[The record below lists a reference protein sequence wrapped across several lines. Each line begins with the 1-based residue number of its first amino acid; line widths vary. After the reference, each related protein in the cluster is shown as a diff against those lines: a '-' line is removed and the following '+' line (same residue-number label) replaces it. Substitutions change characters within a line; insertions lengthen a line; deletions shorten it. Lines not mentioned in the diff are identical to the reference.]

1 MSALPQFPTLPG
13 EPYREP
19 SIEEFTGDLARVN
32 EYRAHE
38 VIANR
43 NGFMSTPQFFRLLWR
58 ASKPLRRAAWA
69 LLVWLA
75 LLTLVG
81 GLFRSRLMRV
91 LFFQSY
97 AIEAVTV
104 SLSVALSFLVAIF
117 HTTGKTWLL
126 IKDLFTEEV
135 TSVEGRLDPTWQE
148 EMGEGFKRV
157 QREMVPIYHYSVRQE
172 NFEVQPEA
180 YELLRSKYEDFRP
193 VVRIYFTRRSRQLLS
208 IEPLQA
214 DPARYR
220 LDKNNSAL

>member
-1 MSALPQFPTLPG
+1 M
-13 EPYREP
+13 
-19 SIEEFTGDLARVN
+19 
-32 EYRAHE
+32 
-38 VIANR
+38 
-43 NGFMSTPQFFRLLWR
+43 
-58 ASKPLRRAAWA
+58 
-69 LLVWLA
+69 
-75 LLTLVG
+75 
-81 GLFRSRLMRV
+81 LFRS
-91 LFFQSY
+91 
-97 AIEAVTV
+97 VTV